1 MKVVITGGGGFLG
14 QHLAQTLLVEGV
26 IVREESAHPIE
37 QLVLFDRDFAER
49 PDPVLDDPR
58 AEMVRGSVTDAAA
71 LAKTV
76 EGADVVFHLA
86 AIVSSQA
93 EADFDLGMEVN
104 VDGSRALLEACRA
117 AGRRPRVVFTSSV
130 AVFGPVQGE
139 GRLPVDPR
147 SSYGAEKAI
156 GELLL
161 SEYSRRGFVDGVVL
175 RLPTISVRPGK
186 PNKAASSF
194 ASGIIREPLAGEE
207 TICPVSP
214 DLPLWLLSPRHA
226 VANLIH
232 AARISASALKGRV
245 IVDLPGL
252 SVTVAQM
259 VAALEEVAG
268 SAPLALIRWERDPAI
283 ERIVANWPS
292 CWDDTEARA
301 LGFTADA
308 TFADAIRT
316 FLAESDER
324 SGAVLAIAR

>member
-14 QHLAQTLLVEGV
+14 LRLAQALLERGTLL
-26 IVREESAHPIE
+26 REESEHVLE
-37 QLVLFDRDFAER
+37 SLVLFDRDFPATAS
-49 PDPVLDDPR
+49 PLSDPR
-58 AEMVRGSVTDAAA
+58 VTAVRGSVNDAVAMGTA
-71 LAKTV
+71 V

-86 AIVSSQA
+86 AVVSSQA

-104 VDGSRALLEACRA
+104 VDGSRVLLEACRT

-130 AVFGPVQGE
+130 AVFGPIAE
-139 GRLPVDPR
+139 HAPLAVDPR

-161 SEYSRRGFVDGVVL
+161 AEYSRRGFVDGVVL

-207 TICPVSP
+207 TVCPVRP

-226 VANLIH
+226 IANLVH
-232 AARISASALKGRV
+232 AARIARSALAGRTV
-245 IVDLPGL
+245 VDLPGL

-268 SAPLALIRWERDPAI
+268 PAAAARIRWEREPAI
-283 ERIVANWPS
+283 ERIVASWPAR
-292 CWDDTEARA
+292 WDDAAARS
-301 LGFTADA
+301 LGFTADGS
-308 TFADAIRT
+308 FAQVVREFMAEEG
-316 FLAESDER
+316 LAVS
-324 SGAVLAIAR
+324 VP